1 MVGLLRRLSIRERE
15 KAAAKT
21 RFARVQLLARKL
33 FNSNYFQTGSATL
46 IIAVS
51 RRSPP
56 RDGGT
61 ADFLRR
67 RREGENPPRRRER
80 ERISG
85 PLSAAAAPRPSSP

>member
-51 RRSPP
+51 RLSPP

-67 RREGENPPRRRER
+67 CGVATGGRP
-80 ERISG
+80 
-85 PLSAAAAPRPSSP
+85 SAVGRPRPALPDAEPPPALRL